1 MKNLLF
7 IASLLMLV
15 TTSCTAQGNEKRKSP
30 HETVSNDQVSVT
42 YGRPYKKDRAI
53 FGSLVKYGEVW
64 RTGADEATEI
74 TFKKDGTIGG
84 QPVKAG
90 TYTLFTIPGE
100 KEWTIILNGKTGQWG
115 AYDYEKNK
123 GQDVLKVNVP
133 SSTSSAAAEQ
143 LTITLPANAL
153 VIAWDKTQVSVP
165 LGFK

>member
-1 MKNLLF
+1 MK
-7 IASLLMLV
+7 
-15 TTSCTAQGNEKRKSP
+15 
-30 HETVSNDQVSVT
+30 
-42 YGRPYKKDRAI
+42 GRTI

-74 TFKKDGTIGG
+74 TFKKDGTFGG

-123 GQDVLKVNVP
+123 SQDVLKVNVP
-133 SSTSSAAAEQ
+133 ATSAPGAAEQ
-143 LTITLPANAL
+143 LTITLPAKAL
-153 VIAWDKTQVSVP
+153 VIAWEKTQVSVP
-165 LGFK
+165 LGF